1 MKPDFR
7 RRSATL
13 ALLLALSSS
22 TTIAA
27 AQAADEVTPTPDA
40 TLGNH
45 QRHVRLDI
53 GVRTQLVRS
62 AGLDPFSSN
71 DVLPQLTLGASYYF
85 WARDRFSVGG
95 VFAFDYASASEN
107 ARSAEASLDA
117 RRLLL
122 GPELRYHVLRVLALT
137 AKAGPTLT
145 RQEVTYSG
153 ELVDPLQ
160 KTTWKA
166 GVDATL
172 GVACE
177 VFGYASGQSN
187 KPRLWLTAEGGYGYT
202 APNRLR
208 LTLPDDSASPQ
219 RLAALDLGELSLSGP
234 LFRAT
239 AALSFW

>member
-1 MKPDFR
+1 MKPYLR
-7 RRSATL
+7 RLAATL
-13 ALLLALSSS
+13 AVSSFTTLAHAQTSDDV
-22 TTIAA
+22 TTP
-27 AQAADEVTPTPDA
+27 ADTA
-40 TLGNH
+40 LGNH

-85 WARDRFSVGG
+85 WSRDRLSLGG
-95 VFAFDYASASEN
+95 VFAFDYAGTSEN

-117 RRLLL
+117 RRFLL
-122 GPELRYHVLRVLALT
+122 GPELRYHVLRVLAVT

-153 ELVDPLQ
+153 ALVDPLG
-160 KTTWKA
+160 KTAWKA

-177 VFGYASGQSN
+177 LFGYASGQSN
-187 KPRLWLTAEGGYGYT
+187 KPRFWLTAEGGYGYT
-202 APNRLR
+202 APNRLK
-208 LTLPDDSASPQ
+208 LTLPEDSASPQ
-219 RLAALDLGELSLSGP
+219 RLAPLDLGELSLSGP